1 MKMAKK
7 RYYHNFTSTE
17 LKFEIWKEY
26 PKCDFVYVSNLG
38 RIKTIDHIITKP
50 NRWGGITSCMIKGH
64 IIPQFYT
71 RGNYLFF
78 SYGENGKIFQ
88 VRTNRAVALTFIQ
101 NPQNKPQV
109 NHINGIKTDNRV
121 ENLEWNTCKENIKH
135 AVEHNLIDYH
145 KPNKRWRKVKC
156 IESNKVYISTIQ
168 AAKSENCN
176 LSAVRNVLTG
186 LAKTANKKHF
196 IYCEERS

>member
-1 MKMAKK
+1 MEKK
-7 RYYHNFTSTE
+7 RYYHNFTSME
-17 LKFEIWKEY
+17 LKLEIWKKY

-50 NRWGGITSCMIKGH
+50 NRWGGITSCMIRGH
-64 IIPQFYT
+64 IMPQFYT

-78 SYGENGKIFQ
+78 SYGENGKNFQ

-121 ENLEWNTCKENIKH
+121 ENLEWNTCKENIEH
-135 AVEHNLIDYH
+135 AI
-145 KPNKRWRKVKC
+145 
-156 IESNKVYISTIQ
+156 
-168 AAKSENCN
+168 
-176 LSAVRNVLTG
+176 
-186 LAKTANKKHF
+186 
-196 IYCEERS
+196 